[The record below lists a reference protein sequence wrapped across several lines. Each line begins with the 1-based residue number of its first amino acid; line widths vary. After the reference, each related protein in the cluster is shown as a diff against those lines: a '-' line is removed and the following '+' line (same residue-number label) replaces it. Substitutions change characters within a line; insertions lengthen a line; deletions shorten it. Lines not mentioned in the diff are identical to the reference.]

1 METAHKYEELEKFI
15 SENFSTTTNMNDRL
29 HTRDILDI
37 FNRNK
42 FLFSDSR
49 MAEIFKTMNL
59 GEHRR
64 SCTINRAVKSGY
76 YYLKYNGENLKGA

>member
-42 FLFSDSR
+42 SYSVTV
-49 MAEIFKTMNL
+49 EW
-59 GEHRR
+59 
-64 SCTINRAVKSGY
+64 
-76 YYLKYNGENLKGA
+76 LKYSKL

>member
-1 METAHKYEELEKFI
+1 MEGAKKYDELKKFI
-15 SENFSTTTNMNDRL
+15 SENFTVTTNMNDRL
-29 HTRDILDI
+29 HTRDVLVI

-49 MAEIFKTMNL
+49 MAEIFKSMNM

-64 SCTINRAVKSGY
+64 SCTINREVKSGY
-76 YYLKYNGENLKGA
+76 YYLKYTGET

>member
-1 METAHKYEELEKFI
+1 MEGAKKYDELKKFI
-15 SENFSTTTNMNDRL
+15 SENFTVTTNMNDRL
-29 HTRDILDI
+29 HTRDVLVI

-49 MAEIFKTMNL
+49 MAEIFKSMNM

-64 SCTINRAVKSGY
+64 SCTINREV
-76 YYLKYNGENLKGA
+76 NLSFKFIT

>member
-29 HTRDILDI
+29 HTRYILDI

-49 MAEIFKTMNL
+49 MAEIFKNMNL

-64 SCTINRAVKSGY
+64 SCTINRVVKSGY
-76 YYLKYNGENLKGA
+76 YYLKYEGDT